1 MLQTR
6 DEGKGCVG
14 GDTDDNGFYRETPF
28 KWRKAMKRRK
38 MRCKLPMNL
47 QFFADDQSG
56 AGGSGTQTETARNQ
70 TDQNASGQNA
80 SGQQFQAIDYEKIQ
94 QMLNGT
100 LAAKEDTALKAYFK
114 QQGLSQEEAEQAM
127 AAFKAEK
134 ARNQPDVGEIRR
146 QAEEAQAAAQKAAIE
161 NAAILEA
168 AGMGI
173 ESRII
178 PYILRLADLSQAAG
192 EDGKINNETIKNA
205 LNKVLE
211 DVPQLKPQTS
221 KSNGFVQ
228 VGASGGQGNNQG
240 SEDELKKAFGL
251 S

>member
-1 MLQTR
+1 
-6 DEGKGCVG
+6 
-14 GDTDDNGFYRETPF
+14 
-28 KWRKAMKRRK
+28 MKKRK

-47 QFFADDQSG
+47 QFFAEDPSG
-56 AGGSGTQTETARNQ
+56 AGGSGTQAESGK
-70 TDQNASGQNA
+70 DQNGQNA
-80 SGQQFQAIDYEKIQ
+80 SGQQAQNIDYEKIQ

-100 LAAKEDTALKAYFK
+100 LAAKEETALKSYFK
-114 QQGLSQEEAEQAM
+114 QQGLSQEEAERAM

-134 ARNQPDVGEIRR
+134 AKNQPDIGEIQR
-146 QAEEAQAAAQKAAIE
+146 QAAEAQAAAQKAAVE

-168 AGMGI
+168 ANMGI
-173 ESRII
+173 ASKII
-178 PYILRLADLSQAAG
+178 PYMLRLADLSQATG

-221 KSNGFVQ
+221 NSSGFVQ
-228 VGASGGQGNNQG
+228 VGASGGQGNSQN

>member
-1 MLQTR
+1 
-6 DEGKGCVG
+6 
-14 GDTDDNGFYRETPF
+14 
-28 KWRKAMKRRK
+28 MKRRK

-47 QFFADDQSG
+47 QFFADEASG
-56 AGGSGTQTETARNQ
+56 AGGSGTQTEPAKNQ
-70 TDQNASGQNA
+70 TGQNASGQNV
-80 SGQQFQAIDYEKIQ
+80 SGQQSQAIDYEKIQ

-134 ARNQPDVGEIRR
+134 AKNQPDVGEIRR
-146 QAEEAQAAAQKAAIE
+146 QAAEAQAAAQKAAIE

-168 AGMGI
+168 ASIGI

-178 PYILRLADLSQAAG
+178 PYMLRLADLSQAAG

-228 VGASGGQGNNQG
+228 VGASGGQGNNQ
-240 SEDELKKAFGL
+240 SNEDELKKAFGL

>member
-1 MLQTR
+1 M
-6 DEGKGCVG
+6 K
-14 GDTDDNGFYRETPF
+14 
-28 KWRKAMKRRK
+28 KRKV
-38 MRCKLPMNL
+38 RCKLPMNL
-47 QFFADDQSG
+47 QFFADSPSG
-56 AGGSGTQTETARNQ
+56 AGGAQQEPAKNQ
-70 TDQNASGQNA
+70 ADQNAAGQNA
-80 SGQQFQAIDYEKIQ
+80 AGQQSQTIDYEKIQ

-114 QQGLSQEEAEQAM
+114 QQGLSQEEAERAM

-134 ARNQPDVGEIRR
+134 AKNQPNVGEIQR
-146 QAEEAQAAAQKAAIE
+146 QAAEAQAAAQKAAVE

-178 PYILRLADLSQAAG
+178 PYMLRLADLSQAAG
-192 EDGKINNETIKNA
+192 EDGKINSETIKNA

-228 VGASGGQGNNQG
+228 VGASGGQGNNQS

-251 S
+251 T